1 MKRLRMWYNVDI
13 YKLGA
18 YLIPPF
24 LRKKRMYAFICAF
37 LAPFYWI
44 CKMFKDYR
52 KASLQKLNVNGQVIY
67 IEKRLCDE
75 FELEYRDIYITD
87 SDSLKTNIADLYPD
101 ASITMAVYSKNSE
114 DRLYIESGET
124 SAKSEDFIVNVPS
137 FLSDKIEVIKTIVE
151 YNKPAGRT
159 YKINLYEYE

>member
-1 MKRLRMWYNVDI
+1 MWYNVDI

-24 LRKKRMYAFICAF
+24 LRKKRMYAFFCAF
-37 LAPFYWI
+37 LAPFHGI

-87 SDSLKTNIADLYPD
+87 SVSLKSNIADMYSD
-101 ASITMAVYSKNSE
+101 ASVTMAVYPKNSA
-114 DRLYIESGET
+114 DKLYLESGEV
-124 SAKSEDFIVNVPS
+124 SAKTEDYIVNVPS
-137 FLSDKIEVIKTIVE
+137 FLSDKIEVIQNIVE

>member
-1 MKRLRMWYNVDI
+1 MWYNVDI

-37 LAPFYWI
+37 LAPFYNL
-44 CKMFKDYR
+44 CKIFKDYR

-87 SDSLKTNIADLYPD
+87 SDSLKSNIADMYSD
-101 ASITMAVYSKNSE
+101 ASVTMAVYSKNSS
-114 DRLYIESGET
+114 DKLYLESGDV
-124 SAKSEDFIVNVPS
+124 SAKAEDYIVNVPS

>member
-1 MKRLRMWYNVDI
+1 MWYNVDI

-18 YLIPPF
+18 YLLPPF
-24 LRKKRMYAFICAF
+24 LRKKRMYAFFCVF
-37 LAPFYWI
+37 LYPFYWL

-52 KASLQKLNVNGQVIY
+52 KSSLQKLNVNGQVAY

-87 SDSLKTNIADLYPD
+87 SDSLRPNVADMYRDPSVTLTVYPESSEEKLY
-101 ASITMAVYSKNSE
+101 
-114 DRLYIESGET
+114 LESGDE
-124 SAKSEDFIVNVPS
+124 SVKSEDYIVNVPS
-137 FLSDKIEVIKTIVE
+137 FLADHLETIKTIVE

-159 YKINLYEYE
+159 YKINLYDYE

>member
-18 YLIPPF
+18 YLVPPF
-24 LRKKRMYAFICAF
+24 LRKKKMYAFICVF

-44 CKMFKDYR
+44 CKMFKDYQ

-75 FELEYRDIYITD
+75 FELEDREIFITD
-87 SDSLKTNIADLYPD
+87 SDSLKPNISVMYSDE
-101 ASITMAVYSKNSE
+101 SITMAVYPQNSA
-114 DRLYIESGET
+114 DALYLESGEESFKT
-124 SAKSEDFIVNVPS
+124 EDYIVNVPS
-137 FLSDKIEVIKTIVE
+137 FLSEKTDVIKTIVE
-151 YNKPAGRT
+151 YLKPAGRT
-159 YKINLYEYE
+159 CKINLYEYE

>member
-1 MKRLRMWYNVDI
+1 MWYNVDI

-24 LRKKRMYAFICAF
+24 LRKKRMYAFLCVF
-37 LAPFYWI
+37 LYPFYWL

-52 KASLQKLNVNGQVIY
+52 KSSLQKLNVNGQVAY

-87 SDSLKTNIADLYPD
+87 SDALKPNVADMYRNPSVTMVIYPESSEEKLY
-101 ASITMAVYSKNSE
+101 
-114 DRLYIESGET
+114 LESGDE
-124 SAKSEDFIVNVPS
+124 SIKSEDYIVNVPS
-137 FLSDKIEVIKTIVE
+137 FLADHLETIKTIVE

-159 YKINLYEYE
+159 YKINLYDYE

>member
-1 MKRLRMWYNVDI
+1 MWYNMDI

-18 YLIPPF
+18 YLLPPF
-24 LRKKRMYAFICAF
+24 LRKKRMYAFFCVF
-37 LAPFYWI
+37 LYPFYWL

-52 KASLQKLNVNGQVIY
+52 KSSLQKLNVNGQVAY

-87 SDSLKTNIADLYPD
+87 SDSLRPNVADMYRDPSVTLTVYPESSEEKLY
-101 ASITMAVYSKNSE
+101 
-114 DRLYIESGET
+114 LESGDE
-124 SAKSEDFIVNVPS
+124 SVKSEDYIVNVPS
-137 FLSDKIEVIKTIVE
+137 FLADHLETIKTIVE

-159 YKINLYEYE
+159 YKINLYDYE